1 MRVRQGDPGV
11 EGVWEL
17 LEQRLP
23 FPAAHAALLPTGKVL
38 LLPGGRKNGAANRA
52 PSACLWD
59 WHSGNLRTWN
69 LPADFSLGAHCF
81 LSDGRLVVT
90 GGGKERSAI
99 RLKET
104 YLFDPATEDFLRVND
119 MPERGPCPTL
129 VELGDGSVLAVGG
142 VGEGRIHA
150 YDKTSGWTASSDLKL
165 DWPLYPQLTLLE
177 EGSVFY
183 SGQHFGGRTL
193 INPGILGS
201 GGGFQELPP
210 AAMPPDFLIDF
221 REQGETVLLPP
232 AQDQRVMIIGGG
244 SPPTPDVH
252 VIDLSQAEPVLR
264 TSHPIHFGRASFNT
278 VILPDHTL
286 LVCGGIR
293 SDQSGRSAA
302 LEAELYDPSRGVW
315 ALGAA
320 AEVPRLEHSSA
331 ILLPDGRVL
340 TVGSTDPSG
349 SGELRVELYH
359 PPYLFH
365 GERPV
370 VDEAPGQ
377 VVFGERFS
385 IKTADSDIRRISL
398 VKPMA
403 VSHGVDSGQRLVDV
417 PFESRGSGVLE
428 AFAPDNPNI
437 APPGRYLIFLVNH
450 YGTPSLGKWVQL
462 SPSASLEERPA
473 KSHLLSG
480 NNPEAATQ
488 NGGRHSWDGAHSA
501 GVLPHETG
509 QLDQPKEFEDSFAI
523 EDSVDFFESDRSPN
537 HWAHREK
544 HPPQY
549 EPLRPTS
556 TEDLRP
562 PRRRRAQQPMRSL
575 WNEDS
580 SAPPLVDEREPE
592 PFAEV
597 PQRSLWTEEPAR
609 HSDDLWDQ
617 APRRSLLEE
626 PELRSLLEGPAL
638 RSLIDERALR
648 SLLDE
653 PAPGSVQ
660 EEPAA
665 KSPLEDS
672 ASRLLIDEPASG
684 VWIEEPTVS
693 APAEESLRDTW
704 VEPRPERVWGE
715 VEARPSWLDQPE
727 NILPEE
733 LMRRTPA
740 ARPSTD
746 PGARSPWYTWARPGL
761 IIGSASLLALSMVVD
776 LPPLRATAAF
786 LFLLAAPGM
795 AIVGLYRPTGW
806 ASEVALAVGLS
817 VALETLLTVAMLYFK
832 VWSTDR
838 ILLALL
844 GLSLCGATAQLIRAA
859 FGRVDRMRQVERWTE
874 APA

>member
-1 MRVRQGDPGV
+1 MRSRQGDPGV

-38 LLPGGRKNGAANRA
+38 LLPGGRKNGAANQA

-59 WHSGNLRTWN
+59 WHSGRLRTWN

-119 MPERGPCPTL
+119 IPERGPCPTL

-142 VGEGRIHA
+142 AGESRIHA
-150 YDKTSGWTASSDLKL
+150 YDKTSGWTASSDSEL

-201 GGGFQELPP
+201 GGGFEELPP
-210 AAMPPDFLIDF
+210 AVRPPDFLIDF

-264 TSHPIHFGRASFNT
+264 TSRPMHFGRASFNT

-286 LVCGGIR
+286 LVCSGIR
-293 SDQSGRSAA
+293 SDQAGRSAA
-302 LEAELYDPSRGVW
+302 LEAELYEPSRGVW
-315 ALGAA
+315 TLGAA

-340 TVGSTDPSG
+340 TAGSTDRSG

-365 GERPV
+365 GDRPV
-370 VDEAPGQ
+370 VDEVPEQ
-377 VVFGERFS
+377 IVFGKPFS

-398 VKPMA
+398 VRPMA
-403 VSHGVDSGQRLVDV
+403 VSHGIDSGQRLVDV

-437 APPGRYLIFLVNH
+437 APPGRYLVFLVNH
-450 YGTPSLGKWVQL
+450 YGTPSLGKWVRL
-462 SPSASLEERPA
+462 GPSESMEGSFAESHPVSGSHAGPA
-473 KSHLLSG
+473 
-480 NNPEAATQ
+480 PQ
-488 NGGRHSWDGAHSA
+488 NGARHSWNGAHSA
-501 GVLPHETG
+501 GARPREEP
-509 QLDQPKEFEDSFAI
+509 LDPSNDFEDSFAL
-523 EDSVDFFESDRSPN
+523 EDPVDFFEPDRPHNQS
-537 HWAHREK
+537 AHREEG
-544 HPPQY
+544 PSES
-549 EPLRPTS
+549 EPLRLLS
-556 TEDLRP
+556 TEVSRPARRRSAQKPLRP
-562 PRRRRAQQPMRSL
+562 L
-575 WNEDS
+575 WSED
-580 SAPPLVDEREPE
+580 ATGPHLLEERETGPFPE
-592 PFAEV
+592 E
-597 PQRSLWTEEPAR
+597 PQRPLWTELPAGHSVWDQIPRRPLLEEPA
-609 HSDDLWDQ
+609 L
-617 APRRSLLEE
+617 RSLLEE
-626 PELRSLLEGPAL
+626 SEL
-638 RSLIDERALR
+638 RSLIDGPTFR

-653 PAPGSVQ
+653 PAAGAVQ
-660 EEPAA
+660 AEPAA
-665 KSPLEDS
+665 RSPREDS
-672 ASRLLIDEPASG
+672 ASHLLIDEPANTT
-684 VWIEEPTVS
+684 WTEEPTASALPQQSVS
-693 APAEESLRDTW
+693 DTW
-704 VEPRPERVWGE
+704 VESRPEAVWGD
-715 VEARPSWLDQPE
+715 VEARPSWLDQP
-727 NILPEE
+727 NVPPEE

-740 ARPSTD
+740 PPPSID
-746 PGARSPWYTWARPGL
+746 PGSRSPWYSWARPAL
-761 IIGSASLLALSMVVD
+761 IIGSAGLLALSMLVD
-776 LPPLRATAAF
+776 LPPLRTTAAF
-786 LFLLAAPGM
+786 LFLLLAPGM
-795 AIVGLYRPTGW
+795 AIVGLYRPSGW

-832 VWSTDR
+832 VWSTER
-838 ILLALL
+838 ILLTLL
-844 GLSLCGATAQLIRAA
+844 GLSLCGATAQLAKAA
-859 FGRVDRMRQVERWTE
+859 FGRVDGIREVERWTE